1 MREIVPGIFMWS
13 WFSEPHGYD
22 FNGFL
27 VHQPTGNICVDPVEP
42 TPEALERITRDG
54 VATIVLTNRNHT
66 RRANLIREHTRAR
79 VMIHSADAAY
89 ATVQGTLIDDDLKPG
104 SHVGPLE
111 IVSVPGKSPGEVVLR
126 WPERRLLIVGDAVI
140 GNPPGKLS
148 LLREKVMDDPARLRQ
163 SLRHLPIENVE
174 IVLTADGTPI
184 LLEAGARLHELVATF
199 VD

>member
-1 MREIVPGIFMWS
+1 MREIVPGVFMWS
-13 WFSEPHGYD
+13 WFSEPHGYN

-27 VHQPTGNICVDPVEP
+27 VHHAAGNICIDPVEP
-42 TPEALERITRDG
+42 TPEAQERIARDG

-79 VMIHSADAAY
+79 VMIHPADAAY
-89 ATVQGTLIDDDLKPG
+89 ATTQGTPIDQDLVPG
-104 SHVGPLE
+104 SQIGPFE
-111 IVSVPGKSPGEVVLR
+111 VVSVPGKSPGEVILR

-148 LLREKVMDDPARLRQ
+148 LHREKLMDDPARLRQ
-163 SLRHLPIENVE
+163 SLRHLPTENVE
-174 IVLTADGTPI
+174 IVLTGDGTPI
-184 LLEAGARLHELVATF
+184 LQDAGARLHELVATF